1 MAFRVQI
8 RRDPSGKWI
17 VNNPILLSGEFGYE
31 TDTGKIKIGDG
42 ATPWNYLPFWIDPES
57 IGATGATGAIGA
69 TGATGAIGATGATG
83 EIGSTG
89 ATGAIGSTGATGT
102 NGTNGDRYSS
112 TSNNTI
118 MIPAIGGSVTFTMGT
133 GLAYTPSQTVI
144 VSPDAAP
151 INHFHATITS
161 YSPISGLIDLFCT
174 EVNSGF
180 GISYNSWT
188 INLSGAVGVPGEIGP
203 TGAAGL
209 GYNGLATSTQALVIG
224 TSTRTLS
231 ALSLNS
237 DQTAYTVGTRI
248 RATANSDSSVWMEG
262 VITFFSGNSLI
273 FTSDTFSGS
282 GTYTGFTV
290 SIAGNPGI
298 QGIAG
303 PWGSI
308 IGTLSAQTDLQST
321 FDNYLYSKN
330 MTNQYAF
337 ILPDDGATTYSSQR
351 WGGTLTNLG
360 TVSTV
365 SEQPVCILYTTS
377 AATSSVAGIYG
388 SPFSTQLGTNFEFEY
403 IHKFRIN
410 TNNGAQRFFA
420 GISAAYSGT
429 APTNVEPTSQ
439 LNSIGVA
446 KLQATANLYFIWNDA
461 TGIASSLDLGSGF
474 LGTETTSTYKLRI
487 YKVVG
492 AASINLELT
501 KIVNSTGVTTVTST
515 NITSDYNTGVSTY
528 YPLIWMGNNTAA
540 AGAVSFKNY
549 GCQLLRRN
557 LISN

>member
-57 IGATGATGAIGA
+57 IGATGSTGP
-69 TGATGAIGATGATG
+69 
-83 EIGSTG
+83 IGSTG
-89 ATGAIGSTGATGT
+89 PSGATGPTGSTG
-102 NGTNGDRYSS
+102 
-112 TSNNTI
+112 
-118 MIPAIGGSVTFTMGT
+118 P
-133 GLAYTPSQTVI
+133 
-144 VSPDAAP
+144 
-151 INHFHATITS
+151 
-161 YSPISGLIDLFCT
+161 
-174 EVNSGF
+174 
-180 GISYNSWT
+180 
-188 INLSGAVGVPGEIGP
+188 IGP
-203 TGAAGL
+203 TGL
-209 GYNGLATSTQALVIG
+209 GYDGLFTTTQSLLIG
-224 TSTRTLS
+224 VSTRGLS
-231 ALSLNS
+231 DLSLTS
-237 DQTAYTVGTRI
+237 SQTAYTVGTRI
-248 RATANSDSSVWMEG
+248 RATAISDSLVWMEG
-262 VITFFSGNSLI
+262 VITSFTGNSLL
-273 FTSDTFSGS
+273 FNSDTFSGS

-308 IGTLSAQTDLQST
+308 TGTLSEQTDLQLT

-337 ILPDDGATTYSSQR
+337 ILPNDGATTYSSQR
-351 WGGTLTNLG
+351 GGGTLTNIG

-365 SEQPVCILYTTS
+365 SEQPVSILYTTPS
-377 AATSSVAGIYG
+377 TASSVAGIYG
-388 SPFSTQLGTNFEFEY
+388 SPFSTQIGTNFEFEY

-410 TNNGAQRFFA
+410 TNNAAQRFFA
-420 GISAAYSGT
+420 GISAAYSGV
-429 APTNVEPTSQ
+429 APTNVEPTTQ
-439 LNSIGVA
+439 INSIGVA

-461 TGIASSLDLGSGF
+461 SGIASSLDLGSGF
-474 LGTETTSTYKLRI
+474 LGTETSSTYKLRI
-487 YKVVG
+487 YKISGV
-492 AASINLELT
+492 ASINLELT
-501 KIVNSTGVTTVTST
+501 KIVNSTGATTVTSL
-515 NITSDYNTGVSTY
+515 NITSDYNTGISTY

-540 AGAVSFKNY
+540 SGVVSFKNY